1 MQAYTAQA
9 IYRIKCEGV
18 KSEQYEEQWRI
29 VYADNELE
37 ALSKARNIAAEE
49 EATFADR
56 HGRIINWELVAI
68 KDLKPIELKQG
79 GLLFSVLREIEPIAA
94 PVWAE

>member
-29 VYADNELE
+29 VYADDDIE
-37 ALSKARNIAAEE
+37 ALTKARNIAADEE
-49 EATFADR
+49 VTFADR

-68 KDLKPIELKQG
+68 KDLQPIELKQG